1 MEDQSLSSILRTL
14 NFANMTKPE
23 MSIVDIIDILI
34 VAYIVYK
41 IITWVKETRA
51 WTLFKGIVVIFLLY
65 AVATMLQLNTIHWLL
80 SKTISVGIIAF
91 VILFQPEMR

>member
-41 IITWVKETRA
+41 IITW
-51 WTLFKGIVVIFLLY
+51 
-65 AVATMLQLNTIHWLL
+65 
-80 SKTISVGIIAF
+80 
-91 VILFQPEMR
+91 